1 MLANLSSLSCGS
13 TSPNVDSAPPE
24 WTRVRLLRRA
34 TGDRHKV
41 ARKAIRPPKFS
52 GLTTNVTQLDQIEDT
67 NFDAN
72 FNTDTHIVEMRWDMT
87 EDYRL
92 DAIYGI
98 SRSSA
103 SRTPTRA
110 RSSSKATTPSPIA

>member
-1 MLANLSSLSCGS
+1 
-13 TSPNVDSAPPE
+13 
-24 WTRVRLLRRA
+24 
-34 TGDRHKV
+34 V